1 MTQAKCHIKT
11 GDNVIIISGKN
22 KGKTGQV
29 LRVWPDKQRA
39 LVDGEASIMQKKH
52 VRADPQRQVEGGIVE
67 RLRPIHVS
75 NLALVDP
82 QSGKATRVRRDRS
95 EGKVV
100 RVAVKSGEKIA

>member
-1 MTQAKCHIKT
+1 M
-11 GDNVIIISGKN
+11 
-22 KGKTGQV
+22 
-29 LRVWPDKQRA
+29 
-39 LVDGEASIMQKKH
+39 VDGEASIMQKKH
-52 VRADPQRQVEGGIVE
+52 VRADPQRQIEGGIVE

-82 QSGKATRVRRDRS
+82 KSGKATRVRRDRS